1 MIHLRESVEDIHA
14 LINKTADAYQSAGHV
29 TGSELDSAAYHARFL
44 RRLTAMHQEQRAR
57 QQTERSV
64 YRPEGVPPSFAQGK
78 ISNCTQVAFDT
89 QYPSYRPSSD
99 SHVSAVH
106 RCAGG
111 YILCATFRSRSWIWI
126 ERATSHP
133 VIHSRLYQRRAR
145 FYPELHRLRLGHH
158 SS

>member
-44 RRLTAMHQEQRAR
+44 RRLTVMHQELRAR

-64 YRPEGVPPSFAQGK
+64 YRPEGVPPLFAQGN
-78 ISNCTQVAFDT
+78 ISSCTRVAFDT
-89 QYPSYRPSSD
+89 QWTSYRPSSE
-99 SHVSAVH
+99 SHVLAVL

-111 YILCATFRSRSWIWI
+111 YILCTTFRSRSWIWI

-133 VIHSRLYQRRAR
+133 VIHPRLYQRRAR
-145 FYPELHRLRLGHH
+145 FYPELRRLRHGHR